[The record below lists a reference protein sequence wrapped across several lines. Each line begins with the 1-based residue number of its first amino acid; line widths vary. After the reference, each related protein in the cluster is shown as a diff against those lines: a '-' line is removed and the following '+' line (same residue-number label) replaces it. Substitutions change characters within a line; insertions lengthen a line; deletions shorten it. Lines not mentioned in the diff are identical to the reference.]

1 MQTAVLAAGNPKM
14 GKWGDFLL
22 TSCLVRTE
30 EKSSRSVGIL
40 PTKWGLAL
48 EVVALLWAH
57 VSRSIVCVPFLWRT
71 PMNCWF
77 WFSSKFYVINGVFL
91 WGQECG
97 AAASRN
103 VWTTEKSGKHSNN
116 LEGGK
121 EIREGPHFSFT
132 QLLASRLQQGHWWAN
147 SNSSTLSP
155 SKHAHPLYLF
165 YSSWDLRAEH
175 FSQGHR
181 VNNKLGFRSN
191 LTDATVY
198 SLSHQTV
205 WPMCY
210 LLLIR
215 THGNSWLATV
225 LSFGRKQKVGD
236 RTEFSSL
243 ANCPR
248 SNN

>member
-1 MQTAVLAAGNPKM
+1 MWAGPKSVS
-14 GKWGDFLL
+14 L
-22 TSCLVRTE
+22 SSE
-30 EKSSRSVGIL
+30 EPPWTVGFGFH
-40 PTKWGLAL
+40 PNSMWSK
-48 EVVALLWAH
+48 
-57 VSRSIVCVPFLWRT
+57 VSF
-71 PMNCWF
+71 
-77 WFSSKFYVINGVFL
+77 
-91 WGQECG
+91 CG
-97 AAASRN
+97 GRN
-103 VWTTEKSGKHSNN
+103 VVQLTAEMSGLQRKVGNTVTTWR
-116 LEGGK
+116 EGRR
-121 EIREGPHFSFT
+121 IREGPHFSFT
-132 QLLASRLQQGHWWAN
+132 QLPVSRLQQGHWWTH
-147 SNSSTLSP
+147 SNSSALSP
-155 SKHAHPLYLF
+155 SKLAHPLYLF
-165 YSSWDLRAEH
+165 YSSWDLWAEH

-198 SLSHQTV
+198 SLGYQTV

-225 LSFGRKQKVGD
+225 LSFGRKQKVGN